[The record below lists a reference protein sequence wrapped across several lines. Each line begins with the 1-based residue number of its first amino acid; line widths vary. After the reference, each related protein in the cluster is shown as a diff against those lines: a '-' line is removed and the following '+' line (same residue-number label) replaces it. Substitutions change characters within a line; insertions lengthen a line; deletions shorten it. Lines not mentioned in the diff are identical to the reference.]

1 MPGFSIRNPYF
12 IIVICLALLVIGVTS
27 IASMPIDLFPPIN
40 MPEAVVATFYSGM
53 PPEDIEFDIT
63 DPLERFFTL
72 GSGIDH
78 MESRS
83 LLGVSIIKVYF
94 QPGTNPDTDAS
105 ELANLALADLKR
117 LPPGTLPPVVLKF
130 DASSLPV
137 ALVTVKGEGLSETQ
151 LHDYAQFQIRNQIA
165 VVPGAEIPIPF
176 GGKYRQIMVYVDPY
190 KLESRQLSLMDVVG
204 AVNGANLI
212 LPAGDVKM
220 GPYDYF
226 VYSNSLVDNMKQ
238 LGELPLKVKG
248 NSWVT
253 VNDVGKAEDANQIQY
268 NIVRID
274 GQKSVY
280 IPIMK
285 QGGNTNTIAVV
296 DGVRELIKHLYDIPS
311 QMKTSLVFDQSV
323 FVKEAIHTVL
333 HEGALGLVLTSLM
346 ILVFLGSFRAT
357 SAVLL
362 SIPISALA
370 AFVVL
375 ALMGGTI
382 NTMILGGMALAF
394 SRVIDNS
401 VISLEN
407 IYRHL
412 ELGAAPMVAAE
423 VGGAEVNLAVLAA
436 TLVDVV
442 DFFPVVFLYGVAKF
456 LFSAL
461 ALAFCLSLLASF
473 VVAMTVIPLF
483 CSRFL
488 KAVHHVPEHGKKD
501 NEYEVEPTAAESH
514 SWMDRFNARFNR
526 MFNKLL
532 DYYEYW
538 VRRALQRPGLTVLAL
553 SGVFVLSLAIY
564 PLLGLAFFPKTDAGQ
579 FTINVKVPTG
589 TRIEVSNDYVA
600 RIEDLIRHQ
609 VDAKDLKRIVSNIGV
624 VPDFSALYTT
634 NSGPYTAT
642 VQVALNEPH
651 RISSFAYMDR
661 VQEAMTKQ
669 FPDVRT
675 FFSSGSLQDAILN
688 SGTPAPIDVQVSSP
702 KLEEIYNI
710 AQNLS
715 TRIREVNGVGQ
726 IFIPQDMDYPALRL
740 DVDRVHAG
748 EMGLT
753 QKDVVDNVIT
763 ALNSSYM
770 IAPNYWVDR
779 KTGND
784 YYLTVQYFE
793 HGEPSIHNMTDLG
806 QIPLRDPGRGNDVS
820 CGPAGPPPPQ
830 PGKSHSAWACAGQG
844 APTTVL
850 KNVVDVR
857 QILTPTEI
865 DHYQIQRVIDIYV
878 TPKAEDL
885 GRVTDAIR
893 KIIAHEK
900 IPSNVRVNLRG
911 MVQGMDASF
920 KSFAFGFVISFILL
934 FLILTAQFKSFV
946 DPFLI
951 MLAIPM
957 GFVGVLIILPLT
969 HTTLNVMSLMGV
981 LMLIGIADSNSI
993 LIVDF
998 AHNLESQGMTPADAV
1013 ITACRVRLRPIL
1025 MTSLATIIG
1034 MIPLALKLGTGAEQY
1049 TPMAR
1054 AIIGGLTS
1062 SVLLTVFIVPAA
1074 YLLVY
1079 GKRKPQTA
1087 ATPQTEPAE

>member
-12 IIVICLALLVIGVTS
+12 IIVICLTLLVIGVTS

-226 VYSNSLVDNMKQ
+226 VYSNSLVDDMKQ
-238 LGELPLKVKG
+238 LGEVPLKVNG

-333 HEGALGLVLTSLM
+333 HEGALGLILTSLM
-346 ILVFLGSFRAT
+346 ILIFLGSFRAT

-423 VGGAEVNLAVLAA
+423 VGGAEVNLAILAA

-501 NEYEVEPTAAESH
+501 NEYDVEPTAAESH

-526 MFNKLL
+526 MFNKVL

-553 SGVFVLSLAIY
+553 SGVFLLSLAIY

-651 RISSFAYMDR
+651 RISSFAYMDK

-669 FPDVRT
+669 FPDIRT

-688 SGTPAPIDVQVSSP
+688 SGMPAPIDVQVSSP
-702 KLEEIYNI
+702 KLEEIYSI

-740 DVDRVHAG
+740 DVNRVHAG

-763 ALNSSYM
+763 ALNSNYM

-844 APTTVL
+844 SPTTVL

-857 QILTPTEI
+857 QVLTPTEV

-911 MVQGMDASF
+911 MVQGMEASF

-934 FLILTAQFKSFV
+934 FLILTAQFKSFI

-998 AHNLESQGMTPADAV
+998 AHNLESQGMSPADAV

-1034 MIPLALKLGTGAEQY
+1034 MIPMALKLGTGAEQY

-1079 GKRKPQTA
+1079 GKRNPQTA
-1087 ATPQTEPAE
+1087 ATPRTEPAE

>member
-1 MPGFSIRNPYF
+1 MAGFSIRNPYF
-12 IIVICLALLVIGVTS
+12 VIVICLVLVVIGVTS
-27 IASMPIDLFPPIN
+27 LSRMPVDLFPPIN
-40 MPEAVVATFYSGM
+40 LPEVVVATFFSGM
-53 PPEDIEFDIT
+53 PPQDIETDIT

-72 GSGIDH
+72 ASGVDH

-83 LLGVSIIKVYF
+83 LLGVSIIRVYF
-94 QPGTNPDTDAS
+94 QPGTNPDADVTQLS
-105 ELANLALADLKR
+105 NLALADLKR

-137 ALVTVKGEGLSETQ
+137 ALVTVKGDGLNQTQ
-151 LHDYAQFQIRNQIA
+151 LHDFAQFQIRNQIA
-165 VVPGAEIPIPF
+165 GVPGAEIPGVF
-176 GGKYRQIMVYVDPY
+176 GGTYRQIMVYVDPY
-190 KLESRQLSLMDVVG
+190 KLASRQLSLMDVVG
-204 AVNGANLI
+204 AVNNANLI

-226 VYSNSLVDNMKQ
+226 VYSNSLVDDMDQ
-238 LGELPLKVKG
+238 LGKIPLKVKG

-253 VNDVGKAEDANQIQY
+253 VNDVGKAEDSHQIQS

-274 GQKSVY
+274 GQRSAY

-285 QGGNTNTIAVV
+285 QGGDTNTIAVV
-296 DGVRELIKHLYDIPS
+296 DGVRELTKHLYDIPK
-311 QMKTSLVFDQSV
+311 QMKTSIVFDQSV
-323 FVKEAIHTVL
+323 YVKEAIRTVL

-346 ILVFLGSFRAT
+346 ILIFLGSFRAT

-362 SIPISALA
+362 SIPLSALA

-375 ALMGGTI
+375 AMMGGTV

-412 ELGAAPMVAAE
+412 EMGAAPMIAAE
-423 VGGAEVNLAVLAA
+423 VGGSEVSLAVLAA

-488 KAVHHVPEHGKKD
+488 KAVPYIPEHGTKKQD
-501 NEYEVEPTAAESH
+501 HEVGPTSTANRT
-514 SWMDRFNARFNR
+514 WMDRFNARFNG
-526 MFNKLL
+526 MFNQLL
-532 DYYEYW
+532 DFYERW
-538 VRRALQRPGLTVLAL
+538 VRRALQRPGLTVAVL
-553 SGVFVLSLAIY
+553 SGVFLLSLAIY

-579 FTINVKVPTG
+579 FTINLKVATG
-589 TRIEVSNDYVA
+589 TRIEMTDQYVA
-600 RIEDLIRHQ
+600 KVEDLIRQ
-609 VDAKDLKRIVSNIGV
+609 EVGAKDLKRIVSNIGV
-624 VPDFSALYTT
+624 VPDFSSLYTT

-651 RISSFAYMDR
+651 QLSSFEYMDR
-661 VQEAMTKQ
+661 VQKAMASQ
-669 FPDVRT
+669 FPDIRT
-675 FFSSGSLQDAILN
+675 FFASGSMVDAILN
-688 SGTPAPIDVQVSSP
+688 MGMPAPIDVQVSSSD
-702 KLEEIYNI
+702 LSQIYDI
-710 AQNLS
+710 AQNLAS
-715 TRIREVNGVGQ
+715 RFREVHGVGQ
-726 IFIPQDMDYPALRL
+726 IFIPQDMNYPALRL

-748 EMGLT
+748 ELGLT

-763 ALNSSYM
+763 ALNSNYM

-779 KTGND
+779 KSGND
-784 YYLTVQYFE
+784 YYLTVQFFE
-793 HGEPSIHNMTDLG
+793 HGDAAIHDMSDLG
-806 QIPLRDPGRGNDVS
+806 QIPLRDPGNSGMN
-820 CGPAGPPPPQ
+820 CGPSGPPQ
-830 PGKSHSAWACAGQG
+830 PGTGRASWACGGQG
-844 APTTVL
+844 RPTTVL
-850 KNVVDVR
+850 KNVVNIK
-857 QILTPTEI
+857 QILTPTEV
-865 DHYQIQRVIDIYV
+865 DHYQIQRAVDIYV
-878 TPKAEDL
+878 TPSGEDL
-885 GRVTDAIR
+885 GRVTDAVRDILA
-893 KIIAHEK
+893 KTK
-900 IPSNVRVNLRG
+900 LPDNVRVNLRG

-920 KSFAFGFVISFILL
+920 KSFALGFLISFVLL
-934 FLILTAQFKSFV
+934 FLILTAQFKSFI

-957 GFVGVLIILPLT
+957 GFVGVLIILPIT
-969 HTTLNVMSLMGV
+969 HSTLNVMSLMGV
-981 LMLIGIADSNSI
+981 LMLVGIADSNSI

-998 AHNLESQGMTPADAV
+998 AHNLERQGLSPADAV

-1034 MIPLALKLGTGAEQY
+1034 MIPMALKLGTGAEQY

-1062 SVLLTVFIVPAA
+1062 SVILTIFIVPAA

-1079 GKRKPQTA
+1079 GKRGAKDASSPALEA
-1087 ATPQTEPAE
+1087 AE

>member
-12 IIVICLALLVIGVTS
+12 IVVLCLALLVIGVTS
-27 IASMPIDLFPPIN
+27 VSRMPVDLFPPIN
-40 MPEAVVATFYSGM
+40 LPEVVVATFYTGM
-53 PPEDIEFDIT
+53 PPEDIEYDIT

-72 GSGIDH
+72 AAGVDH

-83 LLGVSIIKVYF
+83 MLGVSIIRVYF
-94 QPGTNPDTDAS
+94 QPGTNADTDVS
-105 ELANLALADLKR
+105 ELSNLALADLKR

-137 ALVTVKGEGLSETQ
+137 ALVTVSGQGLSQTQ

-165 VVPGAEIPIPF
+165 VVPGAEIPGVF
-176 GGKYRQIMVYVDPY
+176 GGIYRQIMVYVDPY
-190 KLESRQLSLMDVVG
+190 KLASRQMSVMDVVD
-204 AVNGANLI
+204 AVNSENLI

-238 LGELPLKVKG
+238 LGEVPIKVKG

-253 VNDVGKAEDANQIQY
+253 VNDVGKAEDSHQIQY

-274 GQKSVY
+274 GQKSAY

-285 QGGNTNTIAVV
+285 QGGDTNTIAVV
-296 DGVRELIKHLYDIPS
+296 DGVRQLIKHLYDIPG
-311 QMKTSLVFDQSV
+311 QLKTSIVFDQSV

-333 HEGALGLVLTSLM
+333 HEGFLGLILTSLM
-346 ILVFLGSFRAT
+346 ILIFLGSFRAT

-362 SIPISALA
+362 SIPLSALT
-370 AFVVL
+370 AFVIL
-375 ALMGGTI
+375 ALMGSTV

-412 ELGAAPMVAAE
+412 ELGAAPMIAAE

-442 DFFPVVFLYGVAKF
+442 DFFPVIFLYGVAKF

-488 KAVHHVPEHGKKD
+488 KAVPHAEAEHA
-501 NEYEVEPTAAESH
+501 EYEVEPTEATDH
-514 SWMDRFNARFNR
+514 SWMERFNARFNR
-526 MFNKLL
+526 MFNKIL

-538 VRRALQRPGLTVLAL
+538 VRRCLQRPGVTVLVL
-553 SGVFVLSLAIY
+553 SGVFLASLAIY

-589 TRIEVSNDYVA
+589 TRIEVANDYVA
-600 RIEDLIRHQ
+600 RVEDLIRHQ
-609 VDAKDLKRIVSNIGV
+609 VEPKDLKRIVSNIGV

-634 NSGPYTAT
+634 NSGPYMAT
-642 VQVALNEPH
+642 VQVALNPGH
-651 RISSFAYMDR
+651 SVSSFAYMDR
-661 VQEAMTKQ
+661 VQKAMAIQ
-669 FPDVRT
+669 FPDIRT
-675 FFSSGSLQDAILN
+675 FFSSGSMVDAILN
-688 SGTPAPIDVQVSSP
+688 SGMPAPIDVQVSSP
-702 KLEEIYNI
+702 ELPQIYGI
-710 AQNLS
+710 AQNLAARFRS
-715 TRIREVNGVGQ
+715 VTGVGQ
-726 IFIPQDMDYPALRL
+726 IYIPQDMDYPALRL

-763 ALNSSYM
+763 ALNSNYM

-793 HGEPSIHNMTDLG
+793 HGQPAIHNMTDLG
-806 QIPLRDPGRGNDVS
+806 QLPLHDPNGVNIS
-820 CGPAGPPPPQ
+820 CGPAGPQPPQ
-830 PGKSHSAWACAGQG
+830 PGAARSPWACGG
-844 APTTVL
+844 RGDTTVL
-850 KNVVDVR
+850 NNVVNVN
-857 QILTPTEI
+857 QVMTPTEI
-865 DHYQIQRVIDIYV
+865 DHYQIQRVIDVYV

-885 GRVTDAIR
+885 GRVTSSIR
-893 KIIAHEK
+893 DILAKEK

-911 MVQGMDASF
+911 MVQGMEASF
-920 KSFAFGFVISFILL
+920 KSFALGFTISFILL
-934 FLILTAQFKSFV
+934 FLILTAQFKSFI

-969 HTTLNVMSLMGV
+969 HSTLNVMSLMGV
-981 LMLIGIADSNSI
+981 LMLVGIADSNSI

-998 AHNLESQGMTPADAV
+998 AHNLERQGLSPADAV
-1013 ITACRVRLRPIL
+1013 INACRVRLRPIL

-1034 MIPLALKLGTGAEQY
+1034 MIPMALRLGTGAEQY

-1062 SVLLTVFIVPAA
+1062 SVLLTIFIVPAA

-1079 GKRKPQTA
+1079 GRRNPQSA
-1087 ATPQTEPAE
+1087 AAESTESAG